1 MAELLVKI
9 RKGEVISPAASERIY
24 RNMVRI
30 YWDGEALSQ
39 IPPTIQVA
47 SKQGA
52 VNQSRSEVFLVN
64 APSGDYVVC
73 VTTKNQKDES
83 WTRNNEG
90 YQLLRN
96 VSKIVWEHYE
106 PKFQW
111 TAPAGLEKWY

>member
-52 VNQSRSEVFLVN
+52 
-64 APSGDYVVC
+64 
-73 VTTKNQKDES
+73 
-83 WTRNNEG
+83 
-90 YQLLRN
+90 
-96 VSKIVWEHYE
+96 
-106 PKFQW
+106 
-111 TAPAGLEKWY
+111 